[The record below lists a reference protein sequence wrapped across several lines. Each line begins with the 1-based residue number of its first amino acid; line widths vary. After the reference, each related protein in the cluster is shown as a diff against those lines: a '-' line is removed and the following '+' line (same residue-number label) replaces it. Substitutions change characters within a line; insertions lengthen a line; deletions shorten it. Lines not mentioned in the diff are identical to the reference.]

1 MRDWTDV
8 TVLVTGASAGF
19 GAAFARRFHAAG
31 ARVVGTGRRQ
41 DRLDALAAE
50 LGDRF
55 RPLVLDVRD
64 RGAVAERL
72 AALPAEWSAFDL
84 VINNAG
90 LAAGLDKAWSADTE
104 DWQQM
109 IDTNCAGLAW
119 VTRAVLPGMVE
130 RRRGHIV
137 NIGSIAASWPYP
149 GGNVYGA
156 TKAFVAQLS
165 RNLRAD
171 LHGTGVRVTN
181 VEPGLV
187 AGTEFSEV
195 RFRGDPARAA
205 APYANTEPLLPE
217 DVVECVWFAANM
229 PSRVNIDTIEVMAT
243 VQAYGPLQ
251 IHRGD

>member
-1 MRDWTDV
+1 MTDWNGKH
-8 TVLVTGASAGF
+8 VLVTGATAGF
-19 GAAFARRFHAAG
+19 GEAFVRRFHAAG
-31 ARVVGTGRRQ
+31 AHVVGTGRRQ
-41 DRLDALAAE
+41 DRLAVLAAD

-55 RPLVLDVRD
+55 TPLVFDVR
-64 RGAVAERL
+64 ERAQVD
-72 AALPAEWSAFDL
+72 AALAGLPPDGSAFDL

-90 LAAGLDKAWSADTE
+90 LAAGLDKAWNADPD
-104 DWQQM
+104 DWQRM

-130 RRRGHIV
+130 RGRGHIV

-195 RFRGDPARAA
+195 RFRGDAA
-205 APYANTEPLLPE
+205 KSSAPYAATEPLLPE
-217 DVVECVWFAANM
+217 DVVDCVWFAANM
-229 PSRVNIDTIEVMAT
+229 PQRVNIDTIEVMAT

-251 IHRGD
+251 IHRRS

>member
-1 MRDWTDV
+1 MTDWNGKL
-8 TVLVTGASAGF
+8 VLVTGATAGF
-19 GAAFARRFHAAG
+19 GEAFVRRFHAAG

-41 DRLDALAAE
+41 DRLDALAAS

-55 RPLVLDVRD
+55 FPLVFDVRV
-64 RGAVAERL
+64 RSGVH
-72 AALPAEWSAFDL
+72 AAIASLPAEWAAFDL
-84 VINNAG
+84 AINNAG
-90 LAAGLDKAWSADTE
+90 LAAGLDKAWSADPE
-104 DWQQM
+104 DWQRM

-130 RRRGHIV
+130 RGHGHIV
-137 NIGSIAASWPYP
+137 NIGSVAASWPYP

-187 AGTEFSEV
+187 GGTEFSEV
-195 RFRGDPARAA
+195 RFRGDTAKSA
-205 APYANTEPLLPE
+205 APYAGTEPLLPE
-217 DVVECVWFAANM
+217 DVVDCVWFAANM
-229 PSRVNIDTIEVMAT
+229 PPRVNIDTIEVMAT
-243 VQAYGPLQ
+243 AQAYGPLQ
-251 IHRGD
+251 VHRRP